1 MDGGVCVTDVAS
13 GATRRLTSANAAPA
27 LPLAGVFSPDG
38 RHIAFMR
45 SVANGGEAFTQ
56 IFAVAVASRE

>member
-1 MDGGVCVTDVAS
+1 VTDVAS
-13 GATRRLTSANAAPA
+13 GATRRLTPANAAPA
-27 LPLAGVFSPDG
+27 LPFACVFSPDG

-56 IFAVAVASRE
+56 IFVVPFSAR